1 MRTECLT
8 RAKSACPFKI
18 FKYICLLIFKEKNS
32 NIVFKEKFKNY
43 KKKKERGEY
52 RRIRLNGVMHVRTV
66 KFKVES
72 K

>member
-1 MRTECLT
+1 MFDASEERM
-8 RAKSACPFKI
+8 SIQDFYI
-18 FKYICLLIFKEKNS
+18 YICVLIFKEKNS
-32 NIVFKEKFKNY
+32 NIIFKEKFKNY
-43 KKKKERGEY
+43 KKKGKREY